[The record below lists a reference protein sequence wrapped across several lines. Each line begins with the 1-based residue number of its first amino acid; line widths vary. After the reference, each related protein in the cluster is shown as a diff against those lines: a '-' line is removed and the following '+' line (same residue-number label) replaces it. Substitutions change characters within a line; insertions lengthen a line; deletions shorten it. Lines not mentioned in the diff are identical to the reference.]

1 MAAFWL
7 DPVRATQEI
16 SLSPSGKQTAA
27 EEEEEEEMKGLSR
40 TPPAHPAPIN
50 GCARG
55 EVLCGTSLW
64 VPLEVKGSLN
74 SPHRCRGCAKS
85 HTLLRPQFVHPCGL
99 YVPLSC
105 QGWLCACGLC
115 FQHRCCQRRE
125 DNKPTYFLQ
134 RVCSLPAGMDYL
146 TPISKELNVSAFER
160 DLFSVSIRDPCS
172 TSIRD

>member
-27 EEEEEEEMKGLSR
+27 EEEEEETKGLSR
-40 TPPAHPAPIN
+40 TLPAHPAPIN

-55 EVLCGTSLW
+55 EMLCGTSLW
-64 VPLEVKGSLN
+64 VPLEVKGLLN
-74 SPHRCRGCAKS
+74 SPHRCRGWAKS
-85 HTLLRPQFVHPCGL
+85 HTLLHPRFVHPCGL

-105 QGWLCACGLC
+105 QGWLCACGMC
-115 FQHRCCQRRE
+115 FQSRCCQRRE

-146 TPISKELNVSAFER
+146 TPISKELNVAAFER
-160 DLFSVSIRDPCS
+160 HLFSMSVRDPRSTCIRD
-172 TSIRD
+172 